1 MVKASFPNWKK
12 LVNVVAM
19 SDENPQ
25 LDQERVPEDPS
36 PEASPKGAEFENA
49 RAVDLIPGAAPG
61 KTLSAE
67 AMRAL
72 LEAEA
77 RRQAAPVAA
86 LPAEINGRREG
97 EEPTRYGDW
106 EKKGLAVDF

>member
-1 MVKASFPNWKK
+1 MVKAFFPNWKK
-12 LVNVVAM
+12 LVNVAAM
-19 SDENPQ
+19 SDENEQ
-25 LDQERVPEDPS
+25 LDPVRVPEDSSSGDLRKDPVS
-36 PEASPKGAEFENA
+36 ENA
-49 RAVDLIPGAAPG
+49 GTVELIPGAAPG
-61 KTLSAE
+61 KTLSPE
-67 AMRAL
+67 AVRAL